1 MAEPVLRSLLVVLL
15 LLASLSAFAAAPR
28 AEVRADHVPDSECVA
43 CHQPQATAWTGSKH
57 ERAMQAAT
65 PATVRADFNDSLFSG
80 ADHRARF
87 FRRGDAFFVRTTGPD
102 GKETDFPI
110 THTFGIDPLQ
120 QYLLPLPGGRL
131 QALTI
136 AWDTHQRRWFSL
148 QTEGGIAPGSSL
160 HWSGRYQNWNLMC
173 GECHTTAF
181 NKGYDAAR
189 DSYRTTWVEPNVGCQ
204 ACHGP
209 GREHAVS
216 ARQLAQPPLP
226 AGAPTRQSAA
236 LARPTMTPNQALGD
250 AHAQVDQCAA
260 CHSRR
265 TRLLETTVPGTP
277 LLDNFVPDNL
287 RSELYHADGQQLAEV
302 FEYGS
307 FRQSRMYQAGVACTN
322 CHEPHSGRLRA
333 DGNALCTACHN
344 QAPDTAR
351 FPGLKAKNYD
361 SPQHHFH
368 TAGKPGSECV
378 SCHMPSRN
386 YMVVHARRDHA
397 IRIPRPDLTQRIGTP
412 NACQDCHADRSA
424 AWAAAA
430 IVRQHGSRTAPEHY
444 GEVFAAARGGQ
455 PGSDTRL
462 LALIEDAR
470 QPAIVRASAIEQ
482 LAALGGV
489 PPPAS
494 LTDADPAVR
503 TASAAAWSARPAEE
517 RLARLTALLA
527 DPVRAVRITA
537 ARGLADLAEA
547 QIPAP
552 ARPLRNRAL
561 AEFVAAQQA
570 MGDMPSAQVNLATL
584 LDAQGD
590 KPAAERHYR
599 LAIAQDPAVNLAR
612 LSYAQLLLASQRQDE
627 ARHLLREGV
636 AQSANP
642 GELHFALGLLA
653 GQRQQWREAAQE
665 LQRAAELL
673 PDDARIRRNL
683 EIVLRR
689 VDTAAPR

>member
-1 MAEPVLRSLLVVLL
+1 MRLTLRLL
-15 LLASLSAFAAAPR
+15 LPLLAPLSVHAAAPQGEER
-28 AEVRADHVPDSECVA
+28 AGYVSDSQCVA
-43 CHQPQATAWTGSKH
+43 CHQPQAALWTGSKH

-87 FRRGDAFFVRTTGPD
+87 FRRGDAFVVRTTGPD
-102 GKETDFPI
+102 GKEADFPV
-110 THTFGIDPLQ
+110 THTFGVDPLQ

-136 AWDTHQRRWFSL
+136 AWDTRQRRWFSL
-148 QTEGGIAPGSSL
+148 QTEGSIAPRSSL

-189 DSYRTTWVEPNVGCQ
+189 DSYRTTWAEPDVGCQ

-216 ARQLAQPPLP
+216 ARQLAQAPVPAAAPPK
-226 AGAPTRQSAA
+226 QSAA
-236 LARPTMTPNQALGD
+236 LPRPTMTPNQALGE

-265 TRLLETTVPGTP
+265 TRLLETTVPGAP
-277 LLDNFVPDNL
+277 LLDNYVPDNL

-307 FRQSRMYQAGVACTN
+307 FRQSRMYQAGVGCTN
-322 CHEPHSGRLRA
+322 CHEPHSGRMRA
-333 DGNALCTACHN
+333 DGNALCVACHN
-344 QAPDTAR
+344 EAPDKAR
-351 FPGLKAKNYD
+351 FPGLQAKNYD

-424 AWAAAA
+424 TWAAAA

-444 GEVFAAARGGQ
+444 GEVFAAARAGQ
-455 PGSDTRL
+455 PGSDARL
-462 LALIEDAR
+462 SALIDDRR

-489 PPPAS
+489 PDPAS

-503 TASAAAWSARPAEE
+503 TAAAAAWSARPPVE
-517 RLARLTALLA
+517 RITRLPTLLA
-527 DPVRAVRITA
+527 DPIRAVRITA
-537 ARGLADLAEA
+537 ARGLADLPETQLPEA
-547 QIPAP
+547 
-552 ARPLRNRAL
+552 ARPLRMRAL

-584 LDAQGD
+584 FDAQGD
-590 KPAAERHYR
+590 RPAAERHYR

-612 LSYAQLLLASQRQDE
+612 LSYAQLLLASQRQEE
-627 ARHLLREGV
+627 ARHVLREGV

-653 GQRQQWREAAQE
+653 GQRQQWHEAAQE

-673 PDDARIRRNL
+673 PGDARIRRNL
-683 EIVLRR
+683 EIVQRR
-689 VDTAAPR
+689 AGTVQPR